1 MNKRYGKFNYSDYIE
16 SWIAVLCLIV
26 FTIIWFFN
34 NFYLYALITL
44 GYSIALL
51 IAVIAPN
58 QERFIMCKHQIR
70 VIRWKKEHFISLPS
84 ELTVVI
90 SYVDICP
97 PLAKKTAV
105 GNTTHVLKDKYAVT
119 LLQKLPPEEVLI
131 RLHSTYVK
139 HYTTSMMTD
148 LFNSMFI
155 YSFVCDDLLLR
166 NILTDHCC
174 TVIVPDSLMEQVH
187 IDYTCASVHIDNGH

>member
-1 MNKRYGKFNYSDYIE
+1 MNKRYGKFRFFDYIE
-16 SWIAVLCLIV
+16 SWIAVLFLIV
-26 FTIIWFFN
+26 FTVIRFFN
-34 NFYLYALITL
+34 SNFLFALISL

-51 IAVIAPN
+51 LAIIVPN
-58 QERFIMCKHQIR
+58 QERYIMCNHQIR
-70 VIRWKKEHFISLPS
+70 VFRGKKEHFISLPS
-84 ELTVVI
+84 ALTVVI

-119 LLQKLPPEEVLI
+119 LLQKLPPEEVLL

-139 HYTTSMMTD
+139 HYTTSMMID
-148 LFNSMFI
+148 LFNSRFI

-166 NILTDHCC
+166 NILTNHCC

-187 IDYTCASVHIDNGH
+187 IDYTCVSVHIDNGH